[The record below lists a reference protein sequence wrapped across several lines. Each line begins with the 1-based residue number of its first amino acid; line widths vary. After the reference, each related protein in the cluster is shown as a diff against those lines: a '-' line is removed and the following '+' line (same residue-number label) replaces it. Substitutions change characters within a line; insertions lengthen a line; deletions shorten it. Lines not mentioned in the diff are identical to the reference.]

1 MITLRSA
8 DDRGHANF
16 GWLDSH
22 HTFSFASYYDP
33 RHMGVSALRVIND
46 DWVKPGMG
54 FDTHPH
60 RDMEIISCVLSG
72 RIEHKDT
79 MGFHTVLKAG
89 DIQVMSAGTGIRHS
103 EFNPSQTEDL
113 NFLQIW
119 IQPNVGGVKPQYQEK
134 NFSDSK
140 GITLVVSADGRH
152 GSLPIHQEANI
163 YKLSLHQGADSD
175 QQAHFETLPG
185 RTYYLHIAQGQL
197 VVNDLEMSS
206 GDGAMITKETLLS
219 FETTEAVDALLFE
232 LP

>member
-8 DDRGHANF
+8 NDRGHANF

-60 RDMEIISCVLSG
+60 RDMGVVGCVLSG
-72 RIEHKDT
+72 SIEHKDT

-119 IQPNVGGVKPQYQEK
+119 IQPNIGGVKPQYQEK

-163 YKLSLHQGADSD
+163 YKLSLHQGTDSG
-175 QQAHFETLPG
+175 QQTHFETLPG

-219 FETTEAVDALLFE
+219 FETIDAVDALLFE

>member
-1 MITLRSA
+1 MITLRRS

-16 GWLDSH
+16 GWLDSR

-60 RDMEIISCVLSG
+60 RDMEIISYVLAGS
-72 RIEHKDT
+72 IEHKDT

-103 EFNPSQTEDL
+103 EYNPSQTEEL

-119 IQPNVGGVKPQYQEK
+119 IRPNVSGVEPSYQER
-134 NFSDSK
+134 NFAHSK
-140 GITLVVSADGRH
+140 GITLVASGDGRED
-152 GSLPIHQEANI
+152 SLPINQDASL
-163 YKLSLHQGADSD
+163 YKLNFEQESTR
-175 QQAHFETLPG
+175 FETVPG
-185 RTYYLHIAQGQL
+185 KTYYLHIAQGSL
-197 VVNDLEMSS
+197 VVNGTEMST
-206 GDGAMITKETLLS
+206 GDGAMITEESLLTLDIEDS
-219 FETTEAVDALLFE
+219 VDALLFE